1 MVSLLIRSLI
11 IQYNGI
17 RGSLFW
23 KKLGKK
29 LLDFKKWH
37 DLLPWNAKQLKAELN
52 MTKEKPL
59 SETIT

>member
-52 MTKEKPL
+52 MTK
-59 SETIT
+59 